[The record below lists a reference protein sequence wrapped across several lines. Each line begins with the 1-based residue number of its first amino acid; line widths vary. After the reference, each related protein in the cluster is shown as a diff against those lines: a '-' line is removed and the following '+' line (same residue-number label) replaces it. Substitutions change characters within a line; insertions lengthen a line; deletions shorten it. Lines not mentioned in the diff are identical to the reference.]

1 MLAQPYPGGC
11 RLRQHPRERQAREIE
26 LQGQAA
32 RPYPDRDALPAAR
45 SGDHPRRYPARN
57 PLRGRRPADRQQ
69 ARRAGGASRARKL
82 QRYARKRTH
91 VPPAQPAPVP
101 GGRHARRAGAPHRQE
116 HVGVTRGGQERT
128 GARTAGQAI
137 LRPYDPAPLCGT
149 RVGQFRPGRGDD
161 HGQHRPQPPRPA
173 EDVRI
178 RRRVGRQ
185 ARRDPLAGAETLR
198 LCDAGRMPA
207 RNGPHAP
214 DTRPH
219 VVAGTSALQRRTL
232 WRRPHPEGHD
242 LLEIQAIRRKL
253 LRRAAPP
260 CTARAVTRV
269 RTPDDPRNGIF
280 RERTARRFPCA
291 ARQMGNLR
299 SGIERDG

>member
-161 HGQHRPQPPRPA
+161 HGQHRPQPPA
-173 EDVRI
+173 TG
-178 RRRVGRQ
+178 RRCSYSKTG
-185 ARRDPLAGAETLR
+185 
-198 LCDAGRMPA
+198 
-207 RNGPHAP
+207 
-214 DTRPH
+214 
-219 VVAGTSALQRRTL
+219 
-232 WRRPHPEGHD
+232 
-242 LLEIQAIRRKL
+242 
-253 LRRAAPP
+253 
-260 CTARAVTRV
+260 
-269 RTPDDPRNGIF
+269 
-280 RERTARRFPCA
+280 RTASTPRPTGGC
-291 ARQMGNLR
+291 
-299 SGIERDG
+299 